1 MSTEDSRESV
11 PVPPESKS
19 LIDEG
24 NDQEENEEEADEM
37 MDYKEWKGMEKM
49 ESLCPRCGA
58 NGITRFLLHKIPH
71 FRELIIASFVCEEC
85 NERNNEVTF
94 GGEIQ
99 LQGCRYNLKAT
110 SSKDLNRQL
119 VKSDSASILIPEIDF
134 EIPPGTQKG
143 EINTIEGILKTA
155 AKNLA
160 FNQPLRRIETPEIAA
175 KLEEIIDRL
184 NEMSEGTFLP
194 FSLVVDDPAGNSF
207 IENPLAPSDDPHL
220 SVSHYP
226 RNEEQDSRLGLQH
239 EKGLYKEQDPIIEAI
254 VSGQKKFGAP
264 LNSAPG
270 ANVPTNE
277 KKEDLVTEVQKEQ
290 SEEVKPAEGDGEE
303 QIRLGRNE
311 VVTIPS
317 TCPNCGHMGDSHTA
331 ITDIPHFKEV
341 LIMAFECKVCGFR
354 TNEVKAAGSIPTY
367 GTEMRLRI
375 EEEED
380 MKRDLLK
387 SDTAMVIIP
396 EIDLVRLLFLWF
408 VISPCFLTLTSLS
421 PSLFLFQA
429 FTSWNIRRNVY
440 NCRRSSSKDLS

>member
-1 MSTEDSRESV
+1 VIMSVSIERFLTRHRRKIKKTVAVTSITSFFQIGVTSTEMNQDQDSILI
-11 PVPPESKS
+11 PPESTS
-19 LIDEG
+19 LSNG
-24 NDQEENEEEADEM
+24 GKDQEENQEETNEM

-99 LQGCRYNLKAT
+99 IQGCRYYLKVT

-119 VKSDSASILIPEIDF
+119 VKSDSASVLIPEIDF
-134 EIPPGTQKG
+134 EIPPATQKG
-143 EINTIEGILKTA
+143 EINTIEGVLKTA
-155 AKNLA
+155 AKNLS

-175 KLEEIIDRL
+175 KLEEIINRL
-184 NEMSEGTFLP
+184 NEMSEGKFLP
-194 FSLVVDDPAGNSF
+194 FSLIVDDPAGNSF

-220 SVSHYP
+220 SMSHYP
-226 RNEEQDSRLGLQH
+226 RNEEQDARLGLQH
-239 EKGLYKEQDPIIEAI
+239 EKGLYKGEDAMIEAI

-264 LNSAPG
+264 LSSTA
-270 ANVPTNE
+270 ANAATNN
-277 KKEDLVTEVQKEQ
+277 KKEEQQLEPAAAVEKEQ
-290 SEEVKPAEGDGEE
+290 SEEVEPADGEE
-303 QIRLGRNE
+303 VRLGRNE

-375 EEEED
+375 EGEED

-396 EIDLVRLLFLWF
+396 EIDLVRFYD
-408 VISPCFLTLTSLS
+408 P
-421 PSLFLFQA
+421 A
-429 FTSWNIRRNVY
+429 R
-440 NCRRSSSKDLS
+440 